1 MVVKISGISD
11 LQIYLCCSMWFISRE
26 SGTKWSDSPHRADG
40 AEVVKFLEKMYSIG
54 YWGIYDILF
63 YLGLVLS
70 NK

>member
-1 MVVKISGISD
+1 MGLVIYKYTFVVVCGSYRGKVELSGVIH
-11 LQIYLCCSMWFISRE
+11 
-26 SGTKWSDSPHRADG
+26 PHRADG